1 MKKIMLACLSLLGFT
16 VPAWAQEPFRIG
28 VIGDMSSLYEAV
40 SGRGSVE
47 AVRMAVEGFGG
58 SVLGRKIEVLT
69 ADHQNKP
76 DVAAGIARQWLD
88 QEKVST
94 IADVVGSAATL
105 AVSTISAQ
113 RNRIFLATNGATSEL
128 NGKSCAPAT
137 TIQYRSDTYAE
148 AKATTRGILAD
159 GGNSWFIIAADYAL
173 GFSLESDITALVKAG
188 GGTVVG
194 GVRHPLNT
202 GDFSSYILS
211 AQASGAKVVALAN
224 AGGDMI
230 NSLKSAAEFGLLTS
244 PTQRVTGMLV
254 FISDVQAVGLQTLHG
269 LELESDFYWNM
280 DDRTRAFAERFYK
293 RVGKMP
299 TMSHAANYSAVTN
312 YLRAV
317 QEAGTDEA
325 GPVMAKMRAMKIDD
339 AYARHAYIRDDGL
352 LIHDLYLFQVK
363 SPEESHR
370 PWDDYKLLATIP
382 GDQAFRPLAE
392 STCPAIKH

>member
-1 MKKIMLACLSLLGFT
+1 MATATDDRLRLLIERVERLEEEKK
-16 VPAWAQEPFRIG
+16 
-28 VIGDMSSLYEAV
+28 
-40 SGRGSVE
+40 
-47 AVRMAVEGFGG
+47 
-58 SVLGRKIEVLT
+58 
-69 ADHQNKP
+69 
-76 DVAAGIARQWLD
+76 GIADDIR
-88 QEKVST
+88 
-94 IADVVGSAATL
+94 
-105 AVSTISAQ
+105 
-113 RNRIFLATNGATSEL
+113 
-128 NGKSCAPAT
+128 
-137 TIQYRSDTYAE
+137 DTYAE
-148 AKATTRGILAD
+148 AKATTGGILAD
-159 GGNSWFIIAADYAL
+159 GGNSWYIIAADYAL